1 MARQTEASH
10 VAVRY
15 RSRDAVRLLLGLLG
29 LEVFLAIAHILLWV
43 IWPNAPVSF
52 VRFLLSLD
60 EEVALGTWFA
70 TVQLFVI
77 GGVLLFASWIN
88 KDDRSLNPVLLSGGL
103 LFVFLSA
110 DEGARIHER
119 ITFFM
124 REHDVEV
131 LNPFPGEH
139 GAWILVYAALALL
152 LLPMVGFYLRN
163 PLRRIWKRFGWES
176 IVFLGG
182 FATIIVGAVGF
193 EILSY
198 LFLRSESSP
207 DFLYHLE
214 VAIEELLEMAGAS
227 VILYATLEISAPLC
241 SER

>member
-10 VAVRY
+10 ITVKY
-15 RSRDAVRLLLGLLG
+15 RSRDAVKLLIGLLG
-29 LEVFLAIAHILLWV
+29 LEALLATAHIFLWV
-43 IWPNAPVSF
+43 IWPDAPVSF
-52 VRFLLSLD
+52 VRFLLDLD

-77 GGVLLFASWIN
+77 GGVLLFASWAN
-88 KDDRSLNPVLLSGGL
+88 KDDRSLSAVLLLGGL
-103 LFVFLSA
+103 LFTLLSA

-152 LLPMVGFYLRN
+152 LLPMVGFCLRN
-163 PLRRIWKRFGWES
+163 PLCRIWQRFRWES
-176 IVFLGG
+176 VVFLGG
-182 FATIIVGAVGF
+182 FATIVVGAVGF

-214 VAIEELLEMAGAS
+214 VAIEEGLEMAGAS
-227 VILYATLEISAPLC
+227 VILYAALEMSASLC